1 MYYMFIMSYT
11 NHRNYRMLL
20 VPRSCAVTQT
30 PLRIPFKS
38 LFDSTRAA
46 PWTGCW
52 DTVDPKVSEKN
63 MGNTWKHHL
72 LTRFWLLLWFF
83 PNGFDTCWCF
93 SGDFQTEMCSKREVA
108 FNDDCWI
115 HDSATPCKPTLKFK
129 KCASFVLCRLSHHS
143 NRAFGTTHIIVLKT
157 SDAWNRMSLPAA
169 IFLIHF
175 WWSPRK
181 SSLSGVGWLSRTR
194 TSTSPKIMNY
204 GLGSESVGLQQVT
217 IASRSAKSAR
227 PMLIFPELRAVWVW
241 SCGRSCCVRHLCMW
255 P

>member
-1 MYYMFIMSYT
+1 ME
-11 NHRNYRMLL
+11 
-20 VPRSCAVTQT
+20 T
-30 PLRIPFKS
+30 PL
-38 LFDSTRAA
+38 TY
-46 PWTGCW
+46 T
-52 DTVDPKVSEKN
+52 
-63 MGNTWKHHL
+63 L
-72 LTRFWLLLWFF
+72 LALIMIFPQWFWHS
-83 PNGFDTCWCF
+83 WCF

-108 FNDDCWI
+108 LNTLNDDCWI

-129 KCASFVLCRLSHHS
+129 KCASFVLCRLSRHS
-143 NRAFGTTHIIVLKT
+143 NNLQFLWDRAFGTTHIIVLKA
-157 SDAWNRMSLPAA
+157 SDAWNRMSLPAT

-175 WWSPRK
+175 WCSPRK

-241 SCGRSCCVRHLCMW
+241 SCGRSCCVRHLCTW